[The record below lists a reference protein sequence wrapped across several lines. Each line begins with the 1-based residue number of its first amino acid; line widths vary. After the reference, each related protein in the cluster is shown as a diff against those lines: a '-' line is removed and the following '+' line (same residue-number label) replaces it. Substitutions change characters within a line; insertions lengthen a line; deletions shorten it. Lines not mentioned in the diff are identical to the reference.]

1 MKKIASLILLAS
13 SLISCAGVFAQTEQY
28 PRKPIRIVVPYA
40 PGGPADILARLI
52 GLRLNE
58 AWKQPVIVDNRPGG
72 NTIIGAELVARAQPD
87 GYTLLVTYVGT
98 LAINPGLYQKLP
110 YDTLRDFAPITMIA
124 TLPLILVVTPSLP
137 ANSVKELIALAK
149 SQPGKLTYSSG
160 GVGQGSH
167 MAAELF
173 STMTGT
179 KMTHVPY
186 KGNAPAVADVVGGHI
201 SMIFDGMSSSLPH
214 VRSGRLRALGVTT
227 AKRSASSPELNTIEE
242 AGVPGFDVGSW
253 VGLLTT
259 AGTPRPIITRL
270 NQEVV
275 RILELPESRER
286 LFAMGHELQAGSP
299 EQFGAYIKSE
309 INKWAK
315 VVRDS
320 GAKAE

>member
-1 MKKIASLILLAS
+1 MVTFLVLAS
-13 SLISCAGVFAQTEQY
+13 EIAAGGMALAQTNIY

-40 PGGPADILARLI
+40 PGGPADILSRLI

-72 NTIIGAELVARAQPD
+72 NTIIGAELVAKAQPD

-98 LAINPGLYQKLP
+98 LAINPSLYEKLP
-110 YDTLRDFAPITMIA
+110 YDPPRDFAPITMIA

-137 ANSVKELIALAK
+137 VNSVKDLIALAK

-167 MAAELF
+167 LAAELF
-173 STMTGT
+173 QTVTGT

-214 VRSGRLRALGVTT
+214 VRSGRLKALGVTT
-227 AKRSASSPELNTIEE
+227 AKRSASIPELNTIEE

-253 VGLLTT
+253 VGLLAT
-259 AGTPRPIITRL
+259 AGAPKPIIAML
-270 NQEVV
+270 NREVA

-286 LFAMGHELQAGSP
+286 LFAMGHELQTTTP
-299 EQFGAYIKSE
+299 DEFYAYLKSE
-309 INKWAK
+309 INRWAK
-315 VVRDS
+315 VVKDS